1 MKKLDKD
8 SLQKNRFWIGLGGF
22 ALIWLIALI
31 VLLCSGDSSGQE
43 KIDAARKKLTSIT
56 NPKNINHLKP
66 LEQKYQVLN
75 KQKDVVWAQAW
86 DAQKEMMQW
95 PVPEQDSEYW
105 EKLSTDASFGDKL
118 KDEQLTTFPKLYAS
132 VLTTEEIRQIV
143 DPSAV
148 ELKQGA
154 IKKPSL
160 TKAPTSE
167 ECWYAMEDVTVQR
180 ELLGVVRAAL
190 DSVGNFDNLSFFRS
204 VPPPPEDKTPEPTKP
219 DTPPTTTTPPST
231 TGPVTPPAPGAE
243 EPAKKIVVRR
253 SFRNLRW
260 QLDLVLERDEK
271 KVVTLTTKTKLTN
284 ITSDT
289 PSKTDPEVA
298 GLTFLL
304 AQDNAPK
311 DSKPAEFTVAGEG
324 KVLTLQK
331 PVTLPAVTLTDP
343 QPTPTLYVRVKDEST
358 PEKQKQRMRSAN
370 WEVEL
375 VLERLK
381 ISEKVKGT
389 DRFVD
394 KMEWCVS
401 PTTKIKNVSISR
413 RTLPVA
419 VSVLAVGHP
428 TKGWYPIAFPSDPLP
443 WMGTTT
449 LKTPTA
455 VPALNG
461 LTEPVMLH
469 QVFNPLTSPVKSV
482 DDIVIHANSSSYD
495 ASSHRTKNRP
505 LMKASKKFQIEEAK
519 AADTPAATGG
529 GAGGNAS
536 GGMSAPP
543 PGIMPGGVPG
553 VKGAGANPG
562 DGTPENGLPRTRYSM
577 ITDQVRLM
585 PVAMKL
591 TVDQAYVQDVLT
603 AVANS
608 RLRIEVTQVQEERA
622 HGVVLTSS
630 PPKPSEGSG
639 GDTPVVG
646 GGMGGAKLR
655 PGGGFPPMGG
665 SKAGPP
671 AGGFPGISIGSTGSA
686 SGGMPMFGGSQV
698 YGGLPGGMGGG
709 FGGGFPGGSANA
721 ATDEEDPNLVTLVIY
736 GIATLYERYKSPA
749 SAAAGGPKPAK
760 P

>member
-1 MKKLDKD
+1 MKKLDKET
-8 SLQKNRFWIGLGGF
+8 LQKNRFWIGLGGF
-22 ALIWLIALI
+22 GLIWLIALI
-31 VLLCSGDSSGQE
+31 VLLCSGDSSGEE
-43 KIDAARKKLTSIT
+43 KIKAAKKKVDDIK
-56 NPKNINHLKP
+56 NPKNANHLKP

-75 KQKDVVWAQAW
+75 KQKDLVWAQAW

-95 PVPEQDSEYW
+95 PVPDEDSVYW
-105 EKLSTDASFGDKL
+105 EKLSTEASFGDKL
-118 KDEQLTTFPKLYAS
+118 KDEQLTAFPKLYSS
-132 VLTTEEIRQIV
+132 VLTSEELRQII

-154 IKKPSL
+154 IKKPTLAKS
-160 TKAPTSE
+160 PTSE

-190 DSVGNFDNLSFFRS
+190 DSIGNFDNLSFFHS
-204 VPPPPEDKTPEPTKP
+204 VTPPPEDKTPEPTKP
-219 DTPPTTTTPPST
+219 GTPPVTTPTP
-231 TGPVTPPAPGAE
+231 PVTAPEKPAAGGAE

-253 SFRNLRW
+253 SFRNARW

-284 ITSDT
+284 ITSDQ

-311 DSKPAEFTVAGEG
+311 DSKPAEFTLAGEG

-358 PEKQKQRMRSAN
+358 PEKQIQRMRSAI

-401 PTTKIKNVSISR
+401 PTTKIKNVGISR

-419 VSVLAVGHP
+419 VAVLAVGHP

-443 WMGTTT
+443 WMGTAT
-449 LKTPTA
+449 LKTPA
-455 VPALNG
+455 PVPALNG

-482 DDIVIHANSSSYD
+482 DDIVIHSNSQQFD

-519 AADTPAATGG
+519 AGDTPAATPGGAGGG
-529 GAGGNAS
+529 GAGG
-536 GGMSAPP
+536 GVSAPP
-543 PGIMPGGVPG
+543 PGMVPGGVPG
-553 VKGAGANPG
+553 VKGGSANPG
-562 DGTPENGLPRTRYSM
+562 DGTPENGLPRSRYAM

-622 HGVVLTSS
+622 HGVVLASS
-630 PPKPSEGSG
+630 PSKPAEGG
-639 GDTPVVG
+639 ETPMP
-646 GGMGGAKLR
+646 GGMGGGKLR
-655 PGGGFPPMGG
+655 PGGFQVPGG
-665 SKAGPP
+665 RSGPP
-671 AGGFPGISIGSTGSA
+671 PGGFPGVGFGSTGTM
-686 SGGMPMFGGSQV
+686 SGGLPNYGGSQV
-698 YGGLPGGMGGG
+698 YGGLPGGIGGG
-709 FGGGFPGGSANA
+709 FGTGLPGGSANA
-721 ATDEEDPNLVTLVIY
+721 ADEEDPNLVTLVIY
-736 GIATLYERYKSPA
+736 GIATLYERYKPPA
-749 SAAAGGPKPAK
+749 SPGTGGTKPAK